1 MAAVGVLALQGSF
14 NEHIAGTFFLHK
26 PVFVSVFWC
35 LFSYSKTSLCVLT
48 ALARLG
54 VKGMEIRKPE
64 QLQNVTSLIIP
75 GGESTTMAKLAEF
88 HNLVSTRFFFSFFF
102 VDLFIDYINGICFL
116 SDGPFHFLIAVS
128 CFTWVCSNG
137 KACMGDLCRSYLLGE
152 QGNWWVFLSLLLF
165 LYPVWISLFKLMP
178 LGFCFQYKM
187 TDVIIFLQVRKLE
200 DKNWLVA

>member
-1 MAAVGVLALQGSF
+1 MSPLLLFRVVKALLWLNSLSFTTWSLLAF
-14 NEHIAGTFFLHK
+14 FFFL
-26 PVFVSVFWC
+26 
-35 LFSYSKTSLCVLT
+35 
-48 ALARLG
+48 
-54 VKGMEIRKPE
+54 
-64 QLQNVTSLIIP
+64 
-75 GGESTTMAKLAEF
+75 
-88 HNLVSTRFFFSFFF
+88 FF

-137 KACMGDLCRSYLLGE
+137 KACMGDLCRSYLLGK
-152 QGNWWVFLSLLLF
+152 QGNWWVFLSLLLS

-178 LGFCFQYKM
+178 LGFCCQYKM